1 MLDFLHST
9 NYKWTN
15 KKNSIYEKWKENLK
29 KGIVDFIEDDDYEE
43 FERRFAREM
52 ELEHIKEEELRE
64 EIVEELREEVVE
76 EIIEEIEMNR
86 ENIIVNKEQKI
97 NNHEKKFSFWLF
109 IFFLC
114 GLISLHFPKKNWFSI
129 HNHKDNKLIKNMDNN
144 IFSRFHKHV
153 DKKNKIID
161 IHL

>member
-15 KKNSIYEKWKENLK
+15 KKNSIYEKWKDNLK
-29 KGIVDFIEDDDYEE
+29 KGVVDFIEDDDYEE

-76 EIIEEIEMNR
+76 EIIQEIEMNR
-86 ENIIVNKEQKI
+86 ENIIVNKEQKT
-97 NNHEKKFSFWLF
+97 NNYRKHFSFWLF
-109 IFFLC
+109 ICFIC
-114 GLISLHFPKKNWFSI
+114 GIISGVLKGNSYSLQYDKE
-129 HNHKDNKLIKNMDNN
+129 NKLIKNMDNN
-144 IFSRFHKHV
+144 IFSRFHKHL